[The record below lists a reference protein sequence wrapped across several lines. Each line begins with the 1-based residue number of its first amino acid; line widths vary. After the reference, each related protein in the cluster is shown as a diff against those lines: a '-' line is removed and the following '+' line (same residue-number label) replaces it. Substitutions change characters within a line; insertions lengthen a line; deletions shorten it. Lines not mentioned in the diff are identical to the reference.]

1 MAVYSCHM
9 ASTADFPHHAIPCD
23 DDFALAALVEKG
35 IPVQMFRGLSAKLNL
50 APTVLAVMVG
60 FAPRTAAR
68 RLSGNARLKPT
79 ETERTVRIARLL
91 YKAEDLFGGREEAS
105 AWFNRPLDA
114 FNGKSPLEM
123 CRTEPGARAVEQTLG
138 RIEHGVFS

>member
-1 MAVYSCHM
+1 MAN
-9 ASTADFPHHAIPCD
+9 TAHFPVRAFPWD

-35 IPVQMFRGLSAKLNL
+35 LPVQMFRGLSARLNL
-50 APTVLAVMVG
+50 APAVLAVMVG

-68 RLSGNARLKPT
+68 RLSGQARLKPT

-91 YKAEDLFGGREEAS
+91 CKAEDVLAGHEEA
-105 AWFNRPLDA
+105 ATWFNRPLEA

>member
-1 MAVYSCHM
+1 M
-9 ASTADFPHHAIPCD
+9 ASTVNFPRHVIPWD

-35 IPVQMFRGLSAKLNL
+35 IPVQMFRSLSAKLNL

-68 RLSGNARLKPT
+68 RLSGHARLKPT

-91 YKAEDLFGGREEAS
+91 CKAEDLFAGREEAA
-105 AWFNRPLDA
+105 AWFNRPLEV

-138 RIEHGVFS
+138 RIEHGVFA